1 MSQEVS
7 PGQLSVKTS
16 TFALRPVG
24 QNSLG
29 VVLGAIDTDGVLDG
43 AEDKVGAGDTV
54 GTALDST
61 ASAAASERH
70 TVADRHTVSS
80 DNTDL

>member
-24 QNSLG
+24 QNSDG
-29 VVLGAIDTDGVLDG
+29 VELGAIDIDGVLDGAEDGVELGEIDTDGVLDG
-43 AEDKVGAGDTV
+43 TEDGVELGEIDTNGVLDGA
-54 GTALDST
+54 
-61 ASAAASERH
+61 
-70 TVADRHTVSS
+70 
-80 DNTDL
+80 